1 MIFLEFF
8 MTINE
13 RICEII
19 KQEKMSVAAFARAI
33 GVGDQTVRSVCVMRR
48 NKPSFDFLYA
58 IVQTFDWLNPE
69 WLITGQGEMRRSP
82 EEMKAEQNK
91 ADISALVEY
100 MRDKDR
106 KIEALIVERELWKS
120 RYDQVANRYSLG
132 RSSLR

>member
-82 EEMKAEQNK
+82 EEIKEDQNRI
-91 ADISALVEY
+91 DMRALVEY